1 MQVKPLNPLPLS
13 ACQVLDGGRLFGMVL
28 ELLEGG
34 SLAERISASPDGRIR
49 EFEVVQ
55 LGFDLLAALGFIH
68 SKGVI
73 HRDIKVRKVPS
84 CL

>member
-1 MQVKPLNPLPLS
+1 M
-13 ACQVLDGGRLFGMVL
+13 QVLDGGRLFGMVL

-34 SLAERISASPDGRIR
+34 SLAEKIRASPDGRIH
-49 EFEVVQ
+49 EFEVFQVA
-55 LGFDLLAALGFIH
+55 FDLLAALGFIH

>member
-34 SLAERISASPDGRIR
+34 SLAERIRASVGLGRI
-49 EFEVVQ
+49 V
-55 LGFDLLAALGFIH
+55 ALYHH
-68 SKGVI
+68 SATLHQICSHIWRVYF
-73 HRDIKVRKVPS
+73 
-84 CL
+84 